1 MMVQSQV
8 NWGISLANEDKGST
22 FFSKSLLR
30 LLSLINTVA
39 VLSVDIIDKSV
50 VDVLVEGGTVI
61 IVTFDDDGD
70 DEKNVGSILSI
81 SSGKFVKF
89 LLPYKQKM
97 NIR

>member
-1 MMVQSQV
+1 M
-8 NWGISLANEDKGST
+8 
-22 FFSKSLLR
+22 
-30 LLSLINTVA
+30 A